1 MRRWGNVILCVGI
14 GLTAAGCP
22 KGNGDYS
29 QARKAETLQDLDTA
43 LQYYQKAYNSDPK
56 NAAYRIKLDQIRFEA
71 SQFHVKQGLKLKE
84 KGDLQA
90 AIGEFQRATTIDP
103 TNEAAAQEMRKTL
116 SMIAEQNRQTDAQ
129 ASPEESESEY
139 AAAPPE
145 LKPLSN
151 TPINL
156 KASDD
161 AKVIFTTIGKLAGIG
176 VIFDTDFAPRRIA
189 VDFSNLTLEQALW
202 LACIQSKAFWKPVT
216 ENTIFIIQDTAQKHR
231 DYDETVVKTF
241 YLSNITQPQD
251 LTDIANGLR
260 QVAEIKKIQQLNS
273 QNAIIVRD
281 TPDKIA
287 IAKKLIDDI
296 DKARPE
302 VVVQIEVLS
311 ASTDR
316 LRDLGVLPGQSASIA
331 FNPPATT
338 TSNNNNN
345 GSGSGTTTNNALPLK
360 GFHFS
365 TADYSVTLPGATANF
380 ILTDTATKVI
390 QNPEIRSV
398 DGQPAKLRIGSRVPI
413 ATGSFQAGV
422 GVGTSAVNPLVNT
435 QFTYYDVGVNIDVTP
450 HVHPNHEI
458 SMKLT
463 VEVSQV
469 IGQQAIGGIQQ
480 PVFGQNKI
488 DQDIRLREGETS
500 ILGGLF
506 QQIDSSTLNGIPGL
520 SQIPFMQYLVSDK
533 KKDHQESDVL
543 IVLTPRIVRLP
554 DWTKANLRSI
564 YAGSEQNVQ
573 VKKESEIRTP
583 TAPPAAQTQ
592 PAQPAQTPNN
602 GAAAAVNPA
611 AAPATG
617 QTGAG
622 PNAASPNPPAP
633 ADATTARVRFEPGAL
648 NLKPGQT
655 AVLGVAVDNVTDLF
669 AIPMMLQFDPNVIS
683 IEEVQHGAF
692 LSGGNQEIAIVQRL
706 DTEHGQAII
715 SATRQPNTQG
725 VNGSGTLL
733 GLVIKGKAAGTAKIS
748 IVQVNARDSQQKV
761 IPLVTGEATVQVQ
774 P

>member
-1 MRRWGNVILCVGI
+1 MRRWANVVLCVGI
-14 GLTAAGCP
+14 SLLAAGCP
-22 KGNGDYS
+22 KGGTDYS

-84 KGDLQA
+84 KGDLQTA
-90 AIGEFQRATTIDP
+90 VAEFQRATTIDP

-129 ASPEESESEY
+129 ASPEENESAY
-139 AAAPPE
+139 ASAPPE

-151 TPINL
+151 APINL
-156 KASDD
+156 RASDD
-161 AKVIFTTIGKLAGIG
+161 AKVIFNTIGKLAGIG
-176 VIFDTDFAPRRIA
+176 VIFDTDFAPRRIT
-189 VDFSNLTLEQALW
+189 VDFTNITLEQALA
-202 LACIQSKAFWKPVT
+202 LASIQSKAFWKPVT

-231 DYDETVVKTF
+231 DYDETIVKTF

-287 IAKKLIDDI
+287 IAEKLINDI

-302 VVVQIEVLS
+302 VVIQVEVLS
-311 ASTDR
+311 ASTER
-316 LRDLGVLPGQSASIA
+316 LRDLGVNPGQSASLA
-331 FNPPATT
+331 FNPPT
-338 TSNNNNN
+338 
-345 GSGSGTTTNNALPLK
+345 TTTNNNSTTTPNTSLPLK

-380 ILTDTATKVI
+380 ILTDTATKII

-422 GVGTSAVNPLVNT
+422 GVGTTAVNPLVNT
-435 QFTYYDVGVNIDVTP
+435 QFTYLDVGVNIDITP
-450 HVHPNHEI
+450 HVHPNHEV
-458 SMKLT
+458 SMK
-463 VEVSQV
+463 VSIEVSQV
-469 IGQQAIGGIQQ
+469 TGQQAIGGIQQ
-480 PVFGQNKI
+480 PIIGQQKF

-500 ILGGLF
+500 VLGGLF
-506 QQIDSSTLNGIPGL
+506 QQIDSATLNGIPGL
-520 SQIPFMQYLVSDK
+520 SQIPLMQYLTSDK
-533 KKDHQESDVL
+533 KKDHQENDVL
-543 IVLTPRIVRLP
+543 VVLIPRIVRLP

-573 VKKESEIRTP
+573 VKKQSEIRTP
-583 TAPPAAQTQ
+583 TAPPPAPTQ
-592 PAQPAQTPNN
+592 PAQAPNN
-602 GAAAAVNPA
+602 GAAAVNPTVV
-611 AAPATG
+611 PATG
-617 QTGAG
+617 QTGAA
-622 PNAASPNPPAP
+622 PNGALPDTAAP
-633 ADATTARVRFEPGAL
+633 ADATAARVRFEPGAL

-692 LSGGNQEIAIVQRL
+692 LSGGNQEIAIVQRV

>member
-1 MRRWGNVILCVGI
+1 MRRWVTVILCVGT
-14 GLTAAGCP
+14 GFVAAGCP
-22 KGNGDYS
+22 KGGTDYS

-43 LQYYQKAYNSDPK
+43 LQYYQKAFNSDPK
-56 NAAYRIKLDQIRFEA
+56 NAAYRIKLDQIRFDA
-71 SQFHVKQGLKLKE
+71 SQFHIKQGLKLKE

-103 TNEAAAQEMRKTL
+103 TNEAAAQELRKTL
-116 SMIAEQNRQTDAQ
+116 GLIAEKNRETDAQ
-129 ASPEESESEY
+129 ATPQAEDSVY
-139 AAAPPE
+139 ASAPPE
-145 LKPLSN
+145 LKPLS
-151 TPINL
+151 TAPINL
-156 KASDD
+156 RASDD
-161 AKVIFTTIGKLAGIG
+161 AKVIFSTIGKLAGIG
-176 VIFDTDFAPRRIA
+176 VIFDTDFAARRIS
-189 VDFSNLTLEQALW
+189 VDFNNVTLDQALA
-202 LACIQSKAFWKPVT
+202 LASIQSKAFWKPVT
-216 ENTIFIIQDTAQKHR
+216 ENTIFVIQDTAQKHR
-231 DYDETVVKTF
+231 DYDETVVRTF

-435 QFTYYDVGVNIDVTP
+435 QFTYLDVGVNVDITP

-458 SMKLT
+458 SMK
-463 VEVSQV
+463 VSIEVSQV
-469 IGQQAIGGIQQ
+469 TGEAAIGGIQQ
-480 PVFGQNKI
+480 PIIGQQKF
-488 DQDIRLREGETS
+488 DQDIRLREGEVS

-506 QQIDSSTLNGIPGL
+506 QQIDSATLNGIPGL
-520 SQIPFMQYLVSDK
+520 SQIPLLQYLTSDK
-533 KKDHQESDVL
+533 KKDHQENDVL
-543 IVLTPRIVRLP
+543 VVLIPRIVRLP
-554 DWTKANLRSI
+554 DWTKANLRTI
-564 YAGSEQNVQ
+564 AAGSEQVVQ
-573 VKKESEIRTP
+573 VRKESEIRTP
-583 TAPPAAQTQ
+583 APAPAVQPTQ
-592 PAQPAQTPNN
+592 QPTTPNAVPNN
-602 GAAAAVNPA
+602 GAANPMTA
-611 AAPATG
+611 MPAGPGVAPAN
-617 QTGAG
+617 GA
-622 PNAASPNPPAP
+622 PT
-633 ADATTARVRFEPGAL
+633 ADAGNASRVRFEPGVV
-648 NLKPGQT
+648 NLKVGQT
-655 AVLGVAVDNVTDLF
+655 AVVAIAVDNVTDLF
-669 AIPMMLQFDPNVIS
+669 NIPMMLQFDPNLIS
-683 IEEVQHGAF
+683 VEDVQHGAF
-692 LSGGNQEIAIVQRL
+692 LSGGNQEIAIVQRV

-733 GLVIKGKAAGTAKIS
+733 GLVIRGKASGAAKIS
-748 IVQVNARDSQQKV
+748 IVQVNARDSQNKV

>member
-1 MRRWGNVILCVGI
+1 VGI
-14 GLTAAGCP
+14 SLVAAGCP
-22 KGNGDYS
+22 KGGSEYQ
-29 QARKAETLQDLDTA
+29 QARKAESLQDLDTA

-56 NAAYRIKLDQIRFEA
+56 NAAYRIKLDQVRFEA
-71 SQFHVKQGLKLKE
+71 SQFHVKQGLKLKG
-84 KGDLQA
+84 KNDLQG
-90 AIGEFQRATTIDP
+90 AIAEFQRATTIDS
-103 TNEAAAQEMRKTL
+103 TNEAAEQELRKTL
-116 SMIAEQNRQTDAQ
+116 ALIADKNKQTDAQ
-129 ASPEESESEY
+129 ASPEEDDSAY
-139 AAAPPE
+139 ASAPPE

-151 TPINL
+151 APINL

-161 AKVIFTTIGKLAGIG
+161 AKVIFSTIGKLAGIG
-176 VIFDTDFAPRRIA
+176 VIFDNDFAPRRIA
-189 VDFSNLTLEQALW
+189 VDFNNITLEQALA

-216 ENTIFIIQDTAQKHR
+216 ENTIFVIQDTAQKHR

-287 IAKKLIDDI
+287 IAEKLINDI

-302 VVVQIEVLS
+302 VVIQVEVLS
-311 ASTDR
+311 ASTER
-316 LRDLGVLPGQSASIA
+316 LRDLGVNPGQSASLA
-331 FNPPATT
+331 FNPPT
-338 TSNNNNN
+338 
-345 GSGSGTTTNNALPLK
+345 TTTNNNSTTTPNTSLPLK

-365 TADYSVTLPGATANF
+365 TSDYSVTLPGATANF
-380 ILTDTATKVI
+380 ILTDTATKII

-422 GVGTSAVNPLVNT
+422 GVGTTAVNPLVNT
-435 QFTYYDVGVNIDVTP
+435 QFTYLDVGVNIDITP
-450 HVHPNHEI
+450 HVHPNHEV
-458 SMKLT
+458 SMK
-463 VEVSQV
+463 VAIEVSQV
-469 IGQQAIGGIQQ
+469 TGQQAIGGIQQ
-480 PVFGQNKI
+480 PIIGQQKF
-488 DQDIRLREGETS
+488 DQDIRLREGEVS

-506 QQIDSSTLNGIPGL
+506 QQIDSATLNGIPGL
-520 SQIPFMQYLVSDK
+520 SQIPILQYLTSDK
-533 KKDHQESDVL
+533 KKDHQENDVL
-543 IVLTPRIVRLP
+543 VVLIPRIVRLP
-554 DWTKANLRSI
+554 DWSKANLRSI
-564 YAGSEQNVQ
+564 YSGSEQNVQ
-573 VKKESEIRTP
+573 VRKESEVRT
-583 TAPPAAQTQ
+583 
-592 PAQPAQTPNN
+592 PAQPAVPAQNAPTPNGTGAANPGAASIEPAGAAPNGATPN
-602 GAAAAVNPA
+602 GAAAA
-611 AAPATG
+611 
-617 QTGAG
+617 
-622 PNAASPNPPAP
+622 
-633 ADATTARVRFEPGAL
+633 ADASAPRVRFEPGVL

-683 IEEVQHGAF
+683 VEEVQHGAF
-692 LSGGNQEIAIVQRL
+692 LSGGNQEIAIVQRV

-725 VNGSGTLL
+725 VSGSGTLL
-733 GLVIKGKAAGTAKIS
+733 GLVIRGKAAGSSKLS

>member
-1 MRRWGNVILCVGI
+1 MRRWGNVVLCVGI
-14 GLTAAGCP
+14 GLLAAGCP
-22 KGNGDYS
+22 KGGGDYDH
-29 QARKAETLQDLDTA
+29 ARKAENLQDLDSA
-43 LQYYQKAYNSDPK
+43 LEYYQKAYNSDPR
-56 NAAYRIKLDQIRFEA
+56 NASFRLKLNQIRFEA
-71 SQFHVKQGLKLKE
+71 SAFHVKQGQKLRD
-84 KGDLQA
+84 KGDLQG
-90 AIGEFQRATTIDP
+90 AIGEFQRAATIDP
-103 TNEAAAQEMRKTL
+103 SNDAASQEAGKTL
-116 SMIAEQNRQTDAQ
+116 QMIAEKNRQENADA
-129 ASPEESESEY
+129 SGNTGDESIY
-139 AAAPPE
+139 AATPPE

-151 TPINL
+151 APINL

-161 AKVIFTTIGKLAGIG
+161 AKVIFTTIGKLAGVG
-176 VIFDTDFAPRRIA
+176 VIFDTDFAARRIQ
-189 VDFSNLTLEQALW
+189 VDFNNVTLEQALA

-216 ENTIFIIQDTAQKHR
+216 ENTIFVIQDTAQKHR

-287 IAKKLIDDI
+287 IAEKLINDI

-302 VVVQIEVLS
+302 VVIQVEVLS

-316 LRDLGVLPGQSASIA
+316 LRDLGVLLGQSASVQ
-331 FNPPATT
+331 FNPPTT

-345 GSGSGTTTNNALPLK
+345 NGSGTGTTTNNALPLK

-488 DQDIRLREGETS
+488 DQDIRLHEGQTS
-500 ILGGLF
+500 VLGGLF

-520 SQIPFMQYLVSDK
+520 SQIPIMQYLVSDK

-554 DWTKANLRSI
+554 DWTKANLRTIST
-564 YAGSEQNVQ
+564 GSEQNVQ
-573 VKKESEIRTP
+573 VRKENEIRTP
-583 TAPPAAQTQ
+583 VPQPPAQQQNPAVPNAGGAANPNLAQAGAV
-592 PAQPAQTPNN
+592 PAPGSAQPT
-602 GAAAAVNPA
+602 
-611 AAPATG
+611 
-617 QTGAG
+617 
-622 PNAASPNPPAP
+622 
-633 ADATTARVRFEPGAL
+633 ADASNAPRIRFEPGAISA
-648 NLKPGQT
+648 KVGQPVT
-655 AVLGVAVDNVTDLF
+655 VGIAVDNVTDLF
-669 AIPMMLQFDPNVIS
+669 AIPMMIQFDPNVIS
-683 IEEVQHGAF
+683 VEDVQHGSF
-692 LSGGNQEIAIVQRL
+692 LSGGNQEIAVVQRV
-706 DTEHGQAII
+706 DAEHGQAII
-715 SATRQPNTQG
+715 SATRQPNTAG
-725 VNGSGTLL
+725 VSGSGTLL
-733 GLVIKGKAAGTAKIS
+733 GLVVKGKAPGTAKIS
-748 IVQVNARDSQQKV
+748 IVQVNARDSQQKA
-761 IPLVTGEATVQVQ
+761 IPLVTGEATIQVQ

>member
-14 GLTAAGCP
+14 GLAAAGCP
-22 KGNGDYS
+22 KGGGEYN
-29 QARKAETLQDLDTA
+29 QARKAENLQDLDTA
-43 LQYYQKAYNSDPK
+43 LQYYQKAYNSDPR
-56 NAAYRIKLDQIRFEA
+56 NAAYRIKLNQVRFEA
-71 SQFHVKQGLKLKE
+71 SSFHVKQGQKLRE
-84 KGDLQA
+84 KGDLQG
-90 AIGEFQRATTIDP
+90 AIGEFQRAATIDP
-103 TNEAAAQEMRKTL
+103 TNDAAAQEVSKTL
-116 SMIAEQNRQTDAQ
+116 QMIAEKNQQ
-129 ASPEESESEY
+129 AD
-139 AAAPPE
+139 AAAGPNATDEGAYAEAPPT

-151 TPINL
+151 APINL

-161 AKVIFTTIGKLAGIG
+161 AKVIFTTLGKLAGIG
-176 VIFDTDFAPRRIA
+176 VIFDTDFAARRIQ
-189 VDFSNLTLEQALW
+189 VDFNNITLEQALA

-216 ENTIFIIQDTAQKHR
+216 ENTIFVIQDTAQKHR

-287 IAKKLIDDI
+287 IAEKLINDI

-302 VVVQIEVLS
+302 VVVNIEVLS

-331 FNPPATT
+331 FNPPTT
-338 TSNNNNN
+338 TSSSSTGTGTGT
-345 GSGSGTTTNNALPLK
+345 GSTTSNALPLK

-422 GVGTSAVNPLVNT
+422 GVGTTAVNPLVNT

-450 HVHPNHEI
+450 HVHPNHEV
-458 SMKLT
+458 SMKIS

-480 PVFGQNKI
+480 PIFGQNKI
-488 DQDIRLREGETS
+488 DHDIRLREGETS

-543 IVLTPRIVRLP
+543 IVLTPHIVRLP
-554 DWTKANLRSI
+554 DWTKANLRTIST
-564 YAGSEQNVQ
+564 GSEQNVQ
-573 VKKESEIRTP
+573 VRKESEVRTP
-583 TAPPAAQTQ
+583 STPAPAPQN
-592 PAQPAQTPNN
+592 PTPN
-602 GAAAAVNPA
+602 GAAAANPNLAQASAVPAPGNAQPA
-611 AAPATG
+611 ADAANAP
-617 QTGAG
+617 
-622 PNAASPNPPAP
+622 
-633 ADATTARVRFEPGAL
+633 RVRFEPGAISA
-648 NLKPGQT
+648 KVGQPVT
-655 AVLGVAVDNVTDLF
+655 IGIAVDNVADLF

-683 IEEVQHGAF
+683 VEEVQHGSF
-692 LSGGNQEIAIVQRL
+692 LSGGNQEIAVVQRV
-706 DTEHGQAII
+706 DAEHGQAII
-715 SATRQPNTQG
+715 SATRQPNTPG
-725 VNGSGTLL
+725 VSGSGTLL
-733 GLVIKGKAAGTAKIS
+733 GLVVKGKAPGTAKIS
-748 IVQVNARDSQQKV
+748 IVQVNARDSQNKP
-761 IPLVTGEATVQVQ
+761 IPLVTGEATIQVQ

>member
-14 GLTAAGCP
+14 GLMAAGCP
-22 KGNGDYS
+22 KGGGEYS
-29 QARKAETLQDLDTA
+29 QARKAENLQDLDTA
-43 LQYYQKAYNSDPK
+43 LQYYQKAYNSDPR
-56 NAAYRIKLDQIRFEA
+56 NSSYRIKLNQIRFEA
-71 SQFHVKQGLKLKE
+71 GAFHVKQGQKLRE

-90 AIGEFQRATTIDP
+90 AIGEFQRAATIDP
-103 TNEAAAQEMRKTL
+103 TNEAASQELSKTL
-116 SMIAEQNRQTDAQ
+116 QLIADKNRQADVA
-129 ASPEESESEY
+129 AAAPSDSEY
-139 AAAPPE
+139 AEAPPT
-145 LKPLSN
+145 LKPLSSA
-151 TPINL
+151 PINL

-161 AKVIFTTIGKLAGIG
+161 AKVIFTTIGKLAGVG
-176 VIFDTDFAPRRIA
+176 VIFDTDFAARRIA
-189 VDFSNLTLEQALW
+189 VDFNNVTLEQALA

-216 ENTIFIIQDTAQKHR
+216 ENTIFVIQDTAQKHR

-241 YLSNITQPQD
+241 YLSNVTQPQD

-287 IAKKLIDDI
+287 IAEKLINDI
-296 DKARPE
+296 DKAKPE
-302 VVVQIEVLS
+302 VVVDIEVLS

-331 FNPPATT
+331 FNPPTT
-338 TSNNNNN
+338 TSSPT
-345 GSGSGTTTNNALPLK
+345 GTGTGTTNSNNSLPLK

-422 GVGTSAVNPLVNT
+422 GVGTTAVNPLVNT
-435 QFTYYDVGVNIDVTP
+435 QFTYYDVGVNIDLTP
-450 HVHPNHEI
+450 HVHPNHEV
-458 SMKLT
+458 SMKIS

-488 DQDIRLREGETS
+488 DHDIRLREGETS

-543 IVLTPRIVRLP
+543 IVLTPHIVRLP

-564 YAGSEQNVQ
+564 YAGQEQNVQ
-573 VKKESEIRTP
+573 VKKESEMRTP
-583 TAPPAAQTQ
+583 AVPAPAPSQPAPSQPTTTQ
-592 PAQPAQTPNN
+592 PTPGAAVPST
-602 GAAAAVNPA
+602 GAAAQPDA
-611 AAPATG
+611 ATG
-617 QTGAG
+617 
-622 PNAASPNPPAP
+622 
-633 ADATTARVRFEPGAL
+633 ARMRFEPGTVSA
-648 NLKPGQT
+648 KVGQPVT
-655 AVLGVAVDNVTDLF
+655 IGIAVDNVSDLF

-683 IEEVQHGAF
+683 VEEVQHGSF
-692 LSGGNQEIAIVQRL
+692 LSGGNQEIAVVQRV
-706 DTEHGQAII
+706 DAEHGQAII
-715 SATRQPNTQG
+715 SATRQPNTAG
-725 VNGSGTLL
+725 VSGSGTLL
-733 GLVIKGKAAGTAKIS
+733 GLVVRGKAPGTAKIS
-748 IVQVNARDSQQKV
+748 IVQVNARDSQQKP
-761 IPLVTGEATVQVQ
+761 IPLVTGEATIQVQ